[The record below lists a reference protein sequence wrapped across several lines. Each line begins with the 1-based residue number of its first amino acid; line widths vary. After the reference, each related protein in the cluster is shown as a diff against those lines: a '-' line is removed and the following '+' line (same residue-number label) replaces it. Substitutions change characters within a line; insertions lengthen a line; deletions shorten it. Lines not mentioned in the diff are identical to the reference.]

1 MRYYVAEEFALGW
14 NTSEVR
20 LIESD
25 PMLWRRAETEA
36 RRITPDESEW
46 FLRVLCS
53 GFGLEMSSA
62 RRFFYDDPYF
72 EVNQRWGLWLHED
85 DHPKLVSVLTA
96 IPLKMRI
103 GVRYADCF
111 GIAGVATLP
120 DYRRRGFAA
129 ELLKRALRRLYAEQ
143 APLTIL
149 QAFNY
154 EFYRKLGW
162 ETVGAAAQ
170 ARFSPKQL
178 PRYPAHP
185 LRRASPKD
193 HDAVIRFYTD
203 FGVQRTGSLLRD
215 ARRWDYLFW
224 NLPNLWVYEHAGRIE
239 GYLFYDFLDSG
250 WTLRVREMVW
260 SSERARRAILSWL
273 ASNEESVQQVE
284 VQLPLGELAALSVSG
299 WNAPPVE
306 PSEPFYT
313 VQMLPN
319 FMARPVHAP
328 TLLHTLLRHA
338 PAPDDFVPFNLRLR
352 DRVIVARDNII
363 GVCVAGDRVEL
374 GEPLPHAPMITIA
387 PTAMALLAFG
397 TLGAPELHARRL
409 LNAPESLLPTLD
421 MLFPQRQPCLTPIDY
436 F

>member
-1 MRYYVAEEFALGW
+1 MLLKVSPCAW
-14 NTSEVR
+14 NTSEVS
-20 LIESD
+20 LTESD
-25 PMLWRRAETEA
+25 SMFWRRAETEA

-85 DHPKLVSVLTA
+85 NQSTLVSILTA
-96 IPLKMRI
+96 IPLTMRI
-103 GVRYADCF
+103 GARYVNCF

-129 ELLKRALRRLYAEQ
+129 ELLKRALRRLYAEH

-149 QAFNY
+149 QAFNH

-178 PRYPAHP
+178 PRYPAPP
-185 LRRASPKD
+185 LRRAQPYD
-193 HDAVIRFYTD
+193 HEAVIQLHADY
-203 FGVQRTGSLLRD
+203 GVQRTGSLLRD
-215 ARRWDYLFW
+215 ERRWEYLFW

-260 SSERARRAILSWL
+260 SSERARRAILIWL

-284 VQLPLGELAALSVSG
+284 VQLPLSEMATLGVSG

-313 VQMLPN
+313 VQVLPN

-328 TLLHTLLRHA
+328 TLLHALLQDA
-338 PAPDDFVPFNLRLR
+338 PAPDGIAPFNLRVR
-352 DRVIVARDNII
+352 DRSITARDDVI
-363 GVCVAGDRVEL
+363 GVCVAGDSVQIV
-374 GEPLPHAPMITIA
+374 EPLPHAPMITLA
-387 PTAMALLAFG
+387 PTTLALLAFG
-397 TLGAPELHARRL
+397 TLSAPELHARRL
-409 LNAPESLLPTLD
+409 LHAPESLLPTLD
-421 MLFPQRQPCLTPIDY
+421 ALFPERQPCLTPIDY